1 MNPEDK
7 INKISIVIPVFN
19 ERENL
24 EELYQRLR
32 QVLNSLGKDYEIILV
47 DDGSRDGS
55 LETMKEL
62 RARDDRIVVVQLSR
76 NFGQH
81 PALAAGLSQARGDV
95 AVIMDADLQN
105 PPEEIPKLLRGLD
118 QGYDLAYGIRKGRQD
133 GLGKR
138 LGSWTADL
146 LMKLLLG
153 EKSNISPFLAVR
165 RVFVDAYNSCPER
178 DKFFTGL
185 FTWLGA
191 KNTGVEVEHSPR
203 RAGSTKYSFRKLIR
217 LVITMTISF
226 TEAPLRLASWAG
238 FLVSLIGLI
247 LALKVVIQKMFLQI
261 TVPGYTSI
269 FAAIV
274 FFGGVQLFFLGVI
287 GEYLSRVYIESRRR
301 PDFVI
306 RQVLKKS
313 EDEKKSG

>member
-1 MNPEDK
+1 
-7 INKISIVIPVFN
+7 
-19 ERENL
+19 
-24 EELYQRLR
+24 
-32 QVLNSLGKDYEIILV
+32 
-47 DDGSRDGS
+47 
-55 LETMKEL
+55 
-62 RARDDRIVVVQLSR
+62 
-76 NFGQH
+76 
-81 PALAAGLSQARGDV
+81 
-95 AVIMDADLQN
+95 
-105 PPEEIPKLLRGLD
+105 
-118 QGYDLAYGIRKGRQD
+118 
-133 GLGKR
+133 
-138 LGSWTADL
+138 
-146 LMKLLLG
+146 
-153 EKSNISPFLAVR
+153 
-165 RVFVDAYNSCPER
+165 
-178 DKFFTGL
+178 
-185 FTWLGA
+185 
-191 KNTGVEVEHSPR
+191 
-203 RAGSTKYSFRKLIR
+203 
-217 LVITMTISF
+217 MTISF